1 MKVTKDDRQEK
12 EENPDPESLIQ
23 ELIDGGFGHLEEE
36 IRKCANCSLYEDATN
51 PVIMKGSHKPKVLF
65 IGEAPGKTEDMT
77 GIPFSGR
84 AGKKLDEMIEYMGL
98 SADDYAV
105 INVLKCR
112 PPNNRKPR
120 KSEIGQCKPFLIA
133 QIELLAPEVIILLG
147 NTAEEAFCDG
157 KKKMKW
163 GIPVVNDK
171 GINILKIYHP
181 AAMIYQRSRVDEQKE
196 LIDKNRHLWE

>member
-1 MKVTKDDRQEK
+1 MTKNNGEK
-12 EENPDPESLIQ
+12 KEKTHDPNFLIQ
-23 ELIDGGFGHLEEE
+23 ELVDGGFEHIEEK
-36 IRKCANCSLYEDATN
+36 IRQCANCSLYESSTN
-51 PVIMKGSHKPKVLF
+51 PVIMKGSHNPKVLF
-65 IGEAPGKTEDMT
+65 IGEAPGKTEDAT

-84 AGKKLDEMIEYMGL
+84 AGKKLDEMIGYMGL
-98 SADDYAV
+98 SVEDYAV

-120 KSEIGQCKPFLIA
+120 KNEIEQCKPFLMA
-133 QIELLAPEVIILLG
+133 QIELLAPKVIILLG

-163 GIPVVNDK
+163 GVPVVNDE
-171 GINILKIYHP
+171 GTNILKIYHP

-196 LIDKNRHLWE
+196 LIDKNSYLWE